1 MSLAPSDPVDLLR
14 HLVSFRTDVTGDE
27 RPLADRLAEL
37 LAPHRPDAVTVADV
51 PRADGKP
58 AAYVYA
64 RFGAPK
70 LLVNAHL
77 DTVPPNAD
85 WSHDPFTARIDG
97 GRLYALGAADT
108 KGAAAAILA
117 ALASTRPVDTGILF
131 SGDEEFSSVAMRA
144 FLASAHA
151 AGLERAIVCEPTNL
165 RPGVRHRGF
174 SVFEVTV
181 SGPGGHSSK
190 ADEMPSP
197 IGRLAALAVRL
208 DVWATKHKSLG
219 PPGFQGMCLNLAK
232 LDGGIAFNVIPAEAR
247 LLVSLRPPPGAD
259 PTALYAE
266 LDALVAETLPEATTA
281 WKRRNAPFATGS
293 LAAFEQL
300 LGDAARSPLDLAFWT
315 EAALLR
321 ERGIDA
327 VVLGPGNIA
336 QAHAPN
342 EWVEVDE
349 LGRAA
354 ELFRRVFS
362 RTSAA

>member
-1 MSLAPSDPVDLLR
+1 MSSADPVDLLR

-37 LAPHRPDAVTVADV
+37 LAAHRPDAVTVMDV
-51 PRADGKP
+51 PRASGKP

-64 RFGAPK
+64 RFGKPK

-85 WSHDPFTARIDG
+85 WTSDPFTARIDAPR
-97 GRLYALGAADT
+97 GRFYALGAADT

-144 FLASAHA
+144 FLASEHS
-151 AGLERAIVCEPTNL
+151 AGIERAIVCEPTNL

-174 SVFEVTV
+174 CAFEVGV

-208 DVWATKHKSLG
+208 DAWGTQHKPLG
-219 PPGFQGMCLNLAK
+219 PPGFLGMCLNLAK
-232 LDGGIAFNVIPAEAR
+232 LDGGIAFNVIPAEAS
-247 LLVSLRPPPGAD
+247 LVVSLRPPPGAD
-259 PTALYAE
+259 TAAIYAE
-266 LDALVAETLPEATTA
+266 LEALAASTVPEGTFQWT
-281 WKRRNAPFATGS
+281 RRNAPFATEN
-293 LAAFEQL
+293 LAAFSPH
-300 LGDAARSPLDLAFWT
+300 LGAAAQSPIDLAFWT

-321 ERGIDA
+321 EKGIDA

-342 EWVEVDE
+342 EWVDIEE

-354 ELFRRVFS
+354 DLFRGVFAGA
-362 RTSAA
+362 SA